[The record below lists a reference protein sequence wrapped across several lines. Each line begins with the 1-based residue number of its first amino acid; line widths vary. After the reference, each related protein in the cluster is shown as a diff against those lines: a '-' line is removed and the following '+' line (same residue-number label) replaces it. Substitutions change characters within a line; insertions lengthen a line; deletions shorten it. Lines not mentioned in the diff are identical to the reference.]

1 SSAQQLD
8 KRKHHSGEKE
18 VPDLPSNIVSAF
30 ELTVA
35 MRHIIYRKRGTLLS
49 VAAIALAVSISLVSI
64 FMMDGFRDML
74 FDVIIED
81 LPHVTVTPKEGDDY
95 IYLYHSLSDRIWD
108 IPGVVAVS
116 ASLGTSAT
124 FTYKENVENVAMS
137 GVDPEDFE
145 SIYHL
150 EEYMIKGDLISV
162 QSGKKVILGKKLSER
177 LKVKMGQTI
186 YASFPDARG
195 TSLMVS
201 GIFDPPVGWPEDLAI
216 VSLET
221 ARSFLNEGD
230 VASNVDIR
238 LGDIYQADAAARS
251 LQDYGYKADSW
262 QKLYPEILE
271 TLAIETFENN
281 LIMLLILIIASFG
294 VGSVMYLLVNEKT
307 SEIGML
313 MAMGAKRQ
321 SIMNIFL
328 IESGLLGLMGGAVGA
343 VLGLAL
349 SLYLGNLEFSME
361 APGGQKITLPV
372 VISLE
377 SFLVIIIAAIALSI
391 IAGSYPAYKASRLDP
406 TQAINA

>member
-1 SSAQQLD
+1 M
-8 KRKHHSGEKE
+8 
-18 VPDLPSNIVSAF
+18 PDLPSSIISAF

-81 LPHVTVTPKEGDDY
+81 LPHVTVTPKEGEDY

>member
-1 SSAQQLD
+1 M
-8 KRKHHSGEKE
+8 
-18 VPDLPSNIVSAF
+18 PDLPSSIVSAF

-35 MRHIIYRKRGTLLS
+35 MRHIIYRKRGTLFS
-49 VAAIALAVSISLVSI
+49 VAAIALAVSIALVSI

-145 SIYHL
+145 RIYHL
-150 EEYMIKGDLISV
+150 EEYMIRGDLISV

-201 GIFDPPVGWPEDLAI
+201 GILDPPVGWPEDLAI
-216 VSLET
+216 VSLDT

-238 LGDIYQADAAARS
+238 LEDIYQADAAARS

-271 TLAIETFENN
+271 TLAIETFANN

-328 IESGLLGLMGGAVGA
+328 IESGLMGLMGGAVGA

-361 APGGQKITLPV
+361 APGGQKVTLPV

>member
-1 SSAQQLD
+1 M
-8 KRKHHSGEKE
+8 
-18 VPDLPSNIVSAF
+18 PDLPSNIVSAF

-124 FTYKENVENVAMS
+124 FTYKENVENVAMT

-230 VASNVDIR
+230 VASIVDIR
-238 LGDIYQADAAARS
+238 LEDIYQADAAARS

-328 IESGLLGLMGGAVGA
+328 IESGLMGLMGGAVGA

>member
-1 SSAQQLD
+1 
-8 KRKHHSGEKE
+8 

-145 SIYHL
+145 RIYHL

-238 LGDIYQADAAARS
+238 LEDIYQADAAARS

>member
-1 SSAQQLD
+1 
-8 KRKHHSGEKE
+8 
-18 VPDLPSNIVSAF
+18 
-30 ELTVA
+30 

>member
-1 SSAQQLD
+1 M
-8 KRKHHSGEKE
+8 
-18 VPDLPSNIVSAF
+18 PDLPSSIVSAF

-81 LPHVTVTPKEGDDY
+81 LPHVTATPKEGDDY
-95 IYLYHSLSDRIWD
+95 IYLYHSLADRIWD

>member
-1 SSAQQLD
+1 M
-8 KRKHHSGEKE
+8 
-18 VPDLPSNIVSAF
+18 PDLPSSIVSAF

-177 LKVKMGQTI
+177 LKLKMGQTI

-238 LGDIYQADAAARS
+238 LEDIYQADAAARS

>member
-1 SSAQQLD
+1 M
-8 KRKHHSGEKE
+8 
-18 VPDLPSNIVSAF
+18 PDLPSSIVSAF

>member
-1 SSAQQLD
+1 M
-8 KRKHHSGEKE
+8 
-18 VPDLPSNIVSAF
+18 PDLPSSIVSAF

-95 IYLYHSLSDRIWD
+95 IYLYHRLSDRIWD

-201 GIFDPPVGWPEDLAI
+201 GIFDPPVGWQDDLTI
-216 VSLET
+216 VSLDT

-230 VASNVDIR
+230 VASIVDIR
-238 LGDIYQADAAARS
+238 LEDIYQADAAARS

>member
-1 SSAQQLD
+1 
-8 KRKHHSGEKE
+8 
-18 VPDLPSNIVSAF
+18 
-30 ELTVA
+30 
-35 MRHIIYRKRGTLLS
+35 
-49 VAAIALAVSISLVSI
+49 
-64 FMMDGFRDML
+64 
-74 FDVIIED
+74 
-81 LPHVTVTPKEGDDY
+81 
-95 IYLYHSLSDRIWD
+95 
-108 IPGVVAVS
+108 
-116 ASLGTSAT
+116 
-124 FTYKENVENVAMS
+124 
-137 GVDPEDFE
+137 
-145 SIYHL
+145 
-150 EEYMIKGDLISV
+150 
-162 QSGKKVILGKKLSER
+162 
-177 LKVKMGQTI
+177 MGQTI

-201 GIFDPPVGWPEDLAI
+201 GIFDPPVGWQDDLTI

-238 LGDIYQADAAARS
+238 LEDIYQADAAARS